1 MTRAEL
7 NEHLADINAG
17 GDDGEKVA
25 YYSRLACEFLHAVY
39 VFIGGKKLDPEILD
53 PWKNVAVVE
62 PIAATKGDPLGDML
76 RARHKALKDQAGK
89 AKAARKPRRGKHG
102 TDEDRDRGPDAHGE
116 RGGGVEG
123 R

>member
-39 VFIGGKKLDPEILD
+39 VFIGGKKLPPELLD
-53 PWKNVAVVE
+53 PWKNEAIVQ
-62 PIAATKGDPLGDML
+62 PIAPTKGDPLGDAL
-76 RARHKALKDQAGK
+76 RARHKAIERQKKKD
-89 AKAARKPRRGKHG
+89 RKPRSKTNG
-102 TDEDRDRGPDAHGE
+102 DEQDRDRGLDADGE
-116 RGGGVEG
+116 RRGGFEG